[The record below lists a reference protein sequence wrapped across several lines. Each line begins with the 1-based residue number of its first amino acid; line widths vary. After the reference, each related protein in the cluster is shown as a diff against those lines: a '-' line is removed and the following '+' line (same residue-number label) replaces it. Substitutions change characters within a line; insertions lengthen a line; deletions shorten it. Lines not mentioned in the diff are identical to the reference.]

1 MKLIRKI
8 RDTKDRAKPL
18 QKQEVSRDN
27 PWRVL
32 VVDDD
37 EDIHVLTC
45 LNLRDF
51 SFAGQAI
58 EIVSA
63 RSAEEAK
70 QVMTTQAPFAVA
82 FIDVVMEE
90 EDAGLKLV
98 EWIRESWGDQQIRLI
113 IRTGQPGVAP
123 ERYVIDNYDIDDYKD
138 KTELTANRLYT
149 ALRTAIKAYRDLQVI
164 ETNRLGLERILESTP
179 NLFPRNIEVVP
190 EFFQGVLT
198 QIISLCHLGK
208 NSMVSSGDGMI
219 LTLSGEKVVV
229 QAGTGDFEDK
239 QSSKT
244 AAVVTLCQQVM
255 QSERKVDELGHS
267 VQLIPL
273 TTHHRN
279 MGYIYLENTDQLT
292 DNDRHI
298 IQVMANQ
305 FAAVLANLQLTM
317 DLQEANRHAMHMLA
331 IAAEFKDT
339 DTGNHIKR
347 IANLVTQVA
356 IDLGV
361 RQLDALRM
369 GQASKL
375 HDIGKIGVPDHILRK
390 PEQLSSEEFEV
401 IKAHPGIGATIL
413 GGQNWFEMAHDIALY
428 HHEKWN
434 GTGYPRGLSGEEIP
448 LAARIVAIA
457 DVFDALTNIR
467 PYKTAWSLEEAMDEI
482 VRGRGVHFDPNI
494 VDIFVRLYKE
504 KKLHELCGL

>member
-1 MKLIRKI
+1 MKLIRKK
-8 RDTKDRAKPL
+8 RPESRNSHPVQKP
-18 QKQEVSRDN
+18 EVSDAT

-37 EDIHVLTC
+37 EDIHVLTR

-51 SFAGQAI
+51 SFSGH
-58 EIVSA
+58 SA
-63 RSAEEAK
+63 QIISANSAEQAK
-70 QVMTTQAPFAVA
+70 RIIMEQDPFAVA
-82 FIDVVMEE
+82 LIDVVMEE
-90 EDAGLKLV
+90 ESAGLKLV
-98 EWIRESWGDQQIRLI
+98 EWIRKTWGDQQIRLI

-179 NLFPRNIEVVP
+179 NLFPRNVDVVP

-208 NSMVSSGDGMI
+208 NSIVTSGDGLIM
-219 LTLSGEKVVV
+219 TLSGEKVVV
-229 QAGTGDFEDK
+229 QAGTGDFEDVHSHK
-239 QSSKT
+239 TETVVDLCHEVVQSK
-244 AAVVTLCQQVM
+244 
-255 QSERKVDELGHS
+255 RNVDELGKN

-273 TTHHRN
+273 KTHQRN

-298 IQVMANQ
+298 IHVMANQ
-305 FAAVLANLQLTM
+305 FASVLANLQLTM

-347 IANLVTQVA
+347 IASLVTKIA
-356 IDLGV
+356 EDLGV
-361 RQLDALRM
+361 KQAEALRM

-375 HDIGKIGVPDHILRK
+375 HDIGKIGVPDQILRK
-390 PEQLSSEEFEV
+390 PDQLSHEEFEV

-413 GGQNWFEMAHDIALY
+413 GGQNWFELAHDIALF

-434 GTGYPRGLSGEEIP
+434 GTGYPQGLSGEAIP

-457 DVFDALTNIR
+457 DVFDALTNMR
-467 PYKTAWSLEEAMDEI
+467 PYKSAWSVEDAMQEI
-482 VRGRGVHFDPNI
+482 MRGRGVHFDPGV
-494 VDIFVRLYKE
+494 VDILEKLYKTRE
-504 KKLHELCGL
+504 LHTICGL